1 MLQKFCIIDNTIG
14 TSIDVLPPFA
24 MSGDQTIKD
33 DIVIPAVFLYNKEG
47 LAFMEHITHYPNAL
61 VRLSNQLSNPSY
73 LFEDF
78 LCHGGNKYPPNK
90 LDRLEV
96 CLFGIQT
103 LQISNF
109 NFCL

>member
-1 MLQKFCIIDNTIG
+1 
-14 TSIDVLPPFA
+14 

-61 VRLSNQLSNPSY
+61 VRLSDRLSNPAY

-78 LCHGGNKYPPNK
+78 ACYGRNKYPSNK
-90 LDRLEV
+90 LDLLEV
-96 CLFGIQT
+96 
-103 LQISNF
+103 
-109 NFCL
+109 